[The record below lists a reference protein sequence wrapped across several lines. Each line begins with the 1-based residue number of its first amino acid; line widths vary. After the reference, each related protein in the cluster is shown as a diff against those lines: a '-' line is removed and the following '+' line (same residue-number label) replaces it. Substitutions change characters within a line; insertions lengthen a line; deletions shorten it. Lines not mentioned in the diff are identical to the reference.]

1 MCRMDT
7 EVKLVI
13 FVCFLFRP
21 KLSHISPVSSD
32 ATHATHEFIVI
43 LHTMI
48 APPL

>member
-13 FVCFLFRP
+13 FVFLFRP

-32 ATHATHEFIVI
+32 ATHATHELIVI